1 MPAKLYSR
9 LGCVLAFSAVFA
21 PVWRAQEYLPPIPA
35 DHPAIRYY
43 QEPLDDPVARLA
55 KQLQSGTVKLES
67 RGDASGYLASLL
79 EHLRIKIDSQAL
91 VFSKT
96 SFQAPTISP
105 SNPRA
110 IYFSDDAAV
119 GYVRGG
125 DGFEVAGTDSKQ
137 GVVFYTFNID
147 KSGAASLTRR
157 EVCLKCHQGPAT
169 LGVPGIFVGSVFPS
183 PLGVPQSDGAII
195 TDQRTA
201 FKDRWGGWYVNAK
214 RGEQLDRAN
223 AVASNP
229 AEPDVL
235 DTGGKQNLT
244 NLIGRFAPAGYLTA
258 VSDIVALM
266 TFEHQTQMT
275 NYFTR
280 VGWEAR
286 VIQTQRDTEPDDP
299 ARRQLDAD
307 IEALVTYMLF
317 ADEVPLKEPIAG
329 VSTFTKAFPERGPR
343 DSKGRSL
350 RDFDLQKRLFRYP
363 LTYLIYSAQFDA
375 LPDNIRERIYQRL
388 FDILTGK
395 DQDQKFASL
404 STEDRRAIL
413 EILRD
418 TKANLPA
425 YWLAKPR
432 SRTIAAVSSSAR
444 ENRSN
449 IRSISS
455 SLMISGGQN
464 AIVSTSGRMMR
475 P

>member
-1 MPAKLYSR
+1 MPAIRYQLI
-9 LGCVLAFSAVFA
+9 GCMLVVCI
-21 PVWRAQEYLPPIPA
+21 VCRTQEYLPAIPV
-35 DHPAIRYY
+35 DHPAIQYS
-43 QEPLDDPVARLA
+43 QGPLDDPVTRLA

-67 RGDASGYLASLL
+67 RGDASGYLATLL
-79 EHLRIKIDSQAL
+79 EHLGIKIDSQAL

-110 IYFSDDAAV
+110 IYFSDDVAV

-125 DGFEVAGTDSKQ
+125 EGFEVAGTDSKQ
-137 GVVFYTFNID
+137 GTVFYTFNID
-147 KSGAASLTRR
+147 KSGVPSLTRR
-157 EVCLKCHQGPAT
+157 DVCLKCHQGPAT

-183 PLGVPQSDGAII
+183 PLGAPQRDGAII

-235 DTGGKQNLT
+235 DTDGKQNLT
-244 NLIGRFAPAGYLTA
+244 NLIGRFTPGGYLTT

-266 TFEHQTQMT
+266 TFEHQTEMT
-275 NYFTR
+275 NYLTR

-286 VIQTQRDTEPDDP
+286 VIQHEAQQSSQPDDP
-299 ARRQLDAD
+299 NRLQLDAD

-317 ADEVPLKEPIAG
+317 VDEVPLKEPIEG
-329 VSTFTKAFPERGPR
+329 VSTFTKTFPERGPR

-363 LTYLIYSAQFDA
+363 LSYLIYSPQFDA

-388 FDILTGK
+388 YDILSG
-395 DQDQKFASL
+395 QDQATKFANL
-404 STEDRRAIL
+404 SADDRRAIL

-418 TKANLPA
+418 TKPSLPA

-455 SLMISGGQN
+455 SLMMSGGQN

>member
-1 MPAKLYSR
+1 MPAKQ
-9 LGCVLAFSAVFA
+9 VLLLVCTLAVC
-21 PVWRAQEYLPPIPA
+21 PICLAQEYLPAIPA
-35 DHPAIRYY
+35 GHPAIQYY
-43 QEPLDDPVARLA
+43 QEPLDDPVTRLA
-55 KQLQSGTVKLES
+55 KQLQSGTVKLKS

-79 EHLRIKIDSQAL
+79 EHLGIKTDSQAL

-110 IYFSDDAAV
+110 VYFSDDVAV

-125 DGFEVAGTDSKQ
+125 EGFEVSGTDPKQ
-137 GVVFYTFNID
+137 GTVFYTFNVD
-147 KSGAASLTRR
+147 ESGAPSLTRR
-157 EVCLKCHQGPAT
+157 DVCLKCHQGPAT
-169 LGVPGIFVGSVFPS
+169 LGVPGVFVGSVFPS
-183 PLGVPQSDGAII
+183 QLGLPQRDGAII
-195 TDQRTA
+195 TDQRTP

-235 DTGGKQNLT
+235 DIDRKQNLT
-244 NLIGRFAPAGYLTA
+244 NLMGRFAPGGYLTA

-266 TFEHQTQMT
+266 TFEHQTQMM

-286 VIQTQRDTEPDDP
+286 IIQYNTQHDAQPDDP
-299 ARRQLDAD
+299 TRLQLAAD

-317 ADEVPLKEPIAG
+317 ADEVPLKEPIEG
-329 VSTFTKAFPERGPR
+329 VSTFAKTFPERGPR

-363 LTYLIYSAQFDA
+363 LSYLIYSAQFDA
-375 LPDNIRERIYQRL
+375 LPDNVRDRIQQRL
-388 FDILTGK
+388 YDILTGK
-395 DQDQKFASL
+395 DQDQKFSNL
-404 STEDRRAIL
+404 SAGDRLSIL

-418 TKANLPA
+418 TKPSLPA

-432 SRTIAAVSSSAR
+432 SRTISAVSSSAR

-449 IRSISS
+449 IKSTSS

-464 AIVSTSGRMMR
+464 AIVSPSGRMMR

>member
-1 MPAKLYSR
+1 MPAKRYQLIGCM
-9 LGCVLAFSAVFA
+9 LGVCTVC
-21 PVWRAQEYLPPIPA
+21 RAQEYLPAISV
-35 DHPAIRYY
+35 DHPAIQYS
-43 QEPLDDPVARLA
+43 QGPLDDPVTRLA
-55 KQLQSGTVKLES
+55 KQLQNGTMKLES

-79 EHLRIKIDSQAL
+79 EHLGIKIDSQAL

-110 IYFSDDAAV
+110 IYFSDDVAV

-125 DGFEVAGTDSKQ
+125 EGFEVAGTDSKQ
-137 GVVFYTFNID
+137 GAIFYAFNID
-147 KSGAASLTRR
+147 KYGAPSLTRR
-157 EVCLKCHQGPAT
+157 DVCLKCHQGPAT
-169 LGVPGIFVGSVFPS
+169 LGVPGVFVGSVFPS
-183 PLGVPQSDGAII
+183 PLGVPERDGAII

-201 FKDRWGGWYVNAK
+201 FKDRWGGWYVNAR
-214 RGEQLDRAN
+214 RGEQRDRAN

-235 DTGGKQNLT
+235 DTDGKQNLT
-244 NLIGRFAPAGYLTA
+244 NLIGRFTPGGYLTP

-286 VIQTQRDTEPDDP
+286 VIQHDGKPDDP
-299 ARRQLDAD
+299 NRLQLDAD

-317 ADEVPLKEPIAG
+317 VDEVPLKEPIEG
-329 VSTFTKAFPERGPR
+329 VSTFTKTFPERGPR
-343 DSKGRSL
+343 DSRGRSL

-363 LTYLIYSAQFDA
+363 LSYLIYSAQFDA

-388 FDILTGK
+388 YNILSG
-395 DQDQKFASL
+395 QDQATKFANL
-404 STEDRRAIL
+404 SADDRRAIL

-418 TKANLPA
+418 TKPSLPA

-432 SRTIAAVSSSAR
+432 SRTMAAVSSSAR

-455 SLMISGGQN
+455 SLMINGGQN

>member
-1 MPAKLYSR
+1 MPAKQVLL
-9 LGCVLAFSAVFA
+9 LGCTLFVCASG
-21 PVWRAQEYLPPIPA
+21 RAQEYLPAIPA
-35 DHPAIRYY
+35 GHPAIQYF
-43 QEPLDDPVARLA
+43 QGPLDDPVTRLA
-55 KQLQSGTVKLES
+55 KLLQSGSVKLVS

-79 EHLRIKIDSQAL
+79 EHLGIKIDSQAL

-110 IYFSDDAAV
+110 IYFSDDVAV

-125 DGFEVAGTDSKQ
+125 EGFEVAGTDPKQ
-137 GVVFYTFNID
+137 GTVFYTFNVD
-147 KSGAASLTRR
+147 KSGAPSLTRR
-157 EVCLKCHQGPAT
+157 DVCLKCHQGPAT
-169 LGVPGIFVGSVFPS
+169 LGVPGVFVGSVFPS
-183 PLGVPQSDGAII
+183 PLGVPQRDGAII
-195 TDQRTA
+195 TDQRTP

-235 DTGGKQNLT
+235 DTDARQQNLI
-244 NLIGRFAPAGYLTA
+244 NLIGRFAPAGYLSA

-266 TFEHQTQMT
+266 TFEHQTQMI

-286 VIQTQRDTEPDDP
+286 IIQHATQHDAQTDDP
-299 ARRQLDAD
+299 TPLQLAAD

-317 ADEVPLKEPIAG
+317 ADEVPLKEPIEG
-329 VSTFTKAFPERGPR
+329 VSSFTKTFPERGPR

-363 LTYLIYSAQFDA
+363 LSYLIYSAQFDA
-375 LPDNIRERIYQRL
+375 LPDQIRDRIYQRL
-388 FDILTGK
+388 YDILTGNREV
-395 DQDQKFASL
+395 QKFTSL
-404 STEDRRAIL
+404 SADDRSSIV

-418 TKANLPA
+418 TKPGLPA
-425 YWLAKPR
+425 YWLAKPL
-432 SRTIAAVSSSAR
+432 SRTISAVSSSAR

-449 IRSISS
+449 IKSISS

-464 AIVSTSGRMMR
+464 AIVSPRGRMMR

>member
-1 MPAKLYSR
+1 MPAKKYQLI
-9 LGCVLAFSAVFA
+9 GCMLVVCTVC
-21 PVWRAQEYLPPIPA
+21 PAQEYLPAIPA
-35 DHPAIRYY
+35 DHPAIQYS
-43 QEPLDDPVARLA
+43 QGALDDPVTRLA

-67 RGDASGYLASLL
+67 RSDASGYLASLL
-79 EHLRIKIDSQAL
+79 EHLGIKIDSQAL

-96 SFQAPTISP
+96 SFQAPNISP

-110 IYFSDDAAV
+110 IYFSDDVAV

-125 DGFEVAGTDSKQ
+125 EGFEVARTDSKQ
-137 GVVFYTFNID
+137 GTVFYTFNID
-147 KSGAASLTRR
+147 KSGVPSLTRR
-157 EVCLKCHQGPAT
+157 DVCLKCHQGPAT

-183 PLGVPQSDGAII
+183 PLGVPQRDGAII

-214 RGEQLDRAN
+214 RGEQRDRAN

-235 DTGGKQNLT
+235 DTDGKQNLT
-244 NLIGRFAPAGYLTA
+244 NLIGRFPPAGYLST

-266 TFEHQTQMT
+266 TFEHQTQMI
-275 NYFTR
+275 NYLTR

-286 VIQTQRDTEPDDP
+286 VIQHETQHDTRGDDP
-299 ARRQLDAD
+299 TGLQLNAD

-317 ADEVPLKEPIAG
+317 ADEVPLKEPIEG
-329 VSTFTKAFPERGPR
+329 VSSFTKTFPERGPR
-343 DSKGRSL
+343 DSKRRSL

-363 LTYLIYSAQFDA
+363 MSYLIYSAQFDA
-375 LPDNIRERIYQRL
+375 LPDKTRERIYQRL
-388 FDILTGK
+388 YDVLSGQ
-395 DQDQKFASL
+395 DQDPKFASL
-404 STEDRRAIL
+404 SADDRRAIL

-418 TKANLPA
+418 TKPALPA

-432 SRTIAAVSSSAR
+432 SRTIAVVSSSAR

-464 AIVSTSGRMMR
+464 AIVSTSGRTMR

>member
-1 MPAKLYSR
+1 MPAKQVQL
-9 LGCVLAFSAVFA
+9 LGWMLIVCAVG
-21 PVWRAQEYLPPIPA
+21 RAQEYLPAIPV
-35 DHPAIRYY
+35 DHPAIQYF
-43 QEPLDDPVARLA
+43 QGPLDDPVTRLA
-55 KQLQSGTVKLES
+55 KQLQTGTVKLES

-79 EHLRIKIDSQAL
+79 EHLGIKTDSQAL

-96 SFQAPTISP
+96 SFQAPNISP

-110 IYFSDDAAV
+110 IYFSDDVAV

-125 DGFEVAGTDSKQ
+125 EGFEVAGTDPKQ

-147 KSGAASLTRR
+147 KSGAPSLTRR
-157 EVCLKCHQGPAT
+157 DVCLKCHQGPAT
-169 LGVPGIFVGSVFPS
+169 LGVPGTFVGSVFPS
-183 PLGVPQSDGAII
+183 PLGVPEREGAII

-235 DTGGKQNLT
+235 DTDGKQNLT
-244 NLIGRFAPAGYLTA
+244 NLIGRFAPAGYLST
-258 VSDIVALM
+258 VSDMVALM

-275 NYFTR
+275 NFLTR

-286 VIQTQRDTEPDDP
+286 VIQHDGKPEDP
-299 ARRQLDAD
+299 ARLQLDAD

-317 ADEVPLKEPIAG
+317 ADEVPLNEPIEG
-329 VSTFTKAFPERGPR
+329 VSSFTKTFPERGPR

-363 LTYLIYSAQFDA
+363 LSYLIYSAQFDA
-375 LPDNIRERIYQRL
+375 LPDKIRERLYQRL
-388 FDILTGK
+388 YDILSGQ
-395 DQDQKFASL
+395 DQDPKFASL
-404 STEDRRAIL
+404 SADDRRAIL

-418 TKANLPA
+418 TKPTLPA

-464 AIVSTSGRMMR
+464 AMVSTSGRMMR

>member
-1 MPAKLYSR
+1 MRAKLF
-9 LGCVLAFSAVFA
+9 LNVGCALVVSAWISTVC
-21 PVWRAQEYLPPIPA
+21 RAQEYLPAIPI
-35 DHPAIRYY
+35 DHLAIHYY
-43 QEPLDDPVARLA
+43 QGTLDDPVTRLA
-55 KQLQSGTVKLES
+55 KRLQSGAVKLES
-67 RGDASGYLASLL
+67 RADASGYLASLL
-79 EHLRIKIDSQAL
+79 EQLGIKIDSQAL

-125 DGFEVAGTDSKQ
+125 DGFEVAGTDPKQ
-137 GVVFYTFNID
+137 GVVFYSFNVD
-147 KSGAASLTRR
+147 KSGTPSLTRR
-157 EVCLKCHQGPAT
+157 DECLHCHQGPAT
-169 LGVPGIFVGSVFPS
+169 SGVPGVFVGSVFPS
-183 PLGVPQSDGAII
+183 PLGVPQRDGAII

-214 RGEQLDRAN
+214 RGEQTDRAN

-235 DTGGKQNLT
+235 DTNGKQNLSS
-244 NLIGRFAPAGYLTA
+244 LMGRFEPAGYLSA

-266 TFEHQTQMT
+266 TLEHQTQMT
-275 NYFTR
+275 NYLTR

-286 VIQTQRDTEPDDP
+286 LIQHDEKPDDL
-299 ARRQLDAD
+299 ARHQLDAD
-307 IEALVTYMLF
+307 VEALVSYMLF
-317 ADEVPLKEPIAG
+317 ADEVPLSEPIEG
-329 VSTFTKAFPERGPR
+329 VSRFTNTFPKRGPR
-343 DSKGRSL
+343 DSKGRSF

-363 LTYLIYSAQFDA
+363 LSYLVYGAQFDA
-375 LPDNIRERIYQRL
+375 LPDGVRKRIYQRL
-388 FDILTGK
+388 YDILTGK
-395 DQDQKFASL
+395 DEDRKFANL
-404 STEDRRAIL
+404 SAGDRSAII

-418 TKANLPA
+418 TKPSLPA

-432 SRTIAAVSSSAR
+432 SRTIADVSSSAR

-464 AIVSTSGRMMR
+464 AIVSPSGRMMR

>member
-1 MPAKLYSR
+1 MLVVWAH
-9 LGCVLAFSAVFA
+9 GA
-21 PVWRAQEYLPPIPA
+21 PSCTAQEYLPAIRV

-43 QEPLDDPVARLA
+43 EAPLNDPVGRLA
-55 KQLQSGTVKLES
+55 KQLQNGTVKLES
-67 RGDASGYLASLL
+67 RADGSGYLASLL
-79 EHLRIKIDSQAL
+79 EHLGVKADSQAL

-125 DGFEVAGTDSKQ
+125 DGLELAGTDPRQ
-137 GVVFYTFNID
+137 GVAFYTLNTD
-147 KSGAASLTRR
+147 KSGAPSITRR
-157 EVCLKCHQGPAT
+157 DVCLKCHQGPAT
-169 LGVPGIFVGSVFPS
+169 LGVPGTFVGSVIPD
-183 PLGVPQSDGAII
+183 PLGTPQRDGAII

-201 FKDRWGGWYVNAK
+201 FQDRWGGWYVNAA
-214 RGEQLDRAN
+214 RGEQPDRAN

-235 DTGGKQNLT
+235 DGGGNQNLA
-244 NLIGRFAPAGYLTA
+244 NLAGRFPPRGYLSA

-266 TFEHQTQMT
+266 TLEHQTQMT
-275 NYFTR
+275 NYLTR

-286 VIQTQRDTEPDDP
+286 VIEHEAKPDDP
-299 ARRQLDAD
+299 ARVQLNTD
-307 IEALVTYMLF
+307 IEALLTYMLF
-317 ADEVPLKEPIAG
+317 VEEAPLKEPLAG
-329 VSTFTKAFPERGPR
+329 VSAFTTTFPERGPR

-363 LTYLIYSAQFDA
+363 LSYLIYSPQFDA
-375 LPDNIRERIYQRL
+375 IPNKIRMVIYRRL
-388 FDILTGK
+388 YDILSGQ
-395 DQDQKFASL
+395 DPDQKFARVSAG
-404 STEDRRAIL
+404 DRRAIL
-413 EILRD
+413 EIVRE
-418 TKANLPA
+418 TKPGLPD
-425 YWLAKPR
+425 YWRASKPL
-432 SRTIAAVSSSAR
+432 SRTISNVSSSASA
-444 ENRSN
+444 NRSN

-464 AIVSTSGRMMR
+464 AIVSTSGRTIR

>member
-1 MPAKLYSR
+1 MPATRYQLI
-9 LGCVLAFSAVFA
+9 GCMLVVCAVC
-21 PVWRAQEYLPPIPA
+21 RAQEYLPAIPV
-35 DHPAIRYY
+35 DHPAIQYS
-43 QEPLDDPVARLA
+43 QAPLDDPVTRLA

-79 EHLRIKIDSQAL
+79 EHLGIKIDSQAL

-110 IYFSDDAAV
+110 IYFSDDVAV

-125 DGFEVAGTDSKQ
+125 EGFEVAGADPKQ
-137 GVVFYTFNID
+137 GVVFYTFNVD
-147 KSGAASLTRR
+147 KSGSASLTRR
-157 EVCLKCHQGPAT
+157 DVCLKCHQGPAT

-183 PLGVPQSDGAII
+183 PLGVPQRDGAII
-195 TDQRTA
+195 TDQRTPL
-201 FKDRWGGWYVNAK
+201 KDRWGGWYVNAK

-229 AEPDVL
+229 AEPEVL
-235 DTGGKQNLT
+235 DTDGKQNLT
-244 NLIGRFAPAGYLTA
+244 NLIGRFTPAGYLTT

-286 VIQTQRDTEPDDP
+286 VIQHDGKPDDTNGL
-299 ARRQLDAD
+299 QLDAD

-317 ADEVPLKEPIAG
+317 VDEVPFKEPIEG
-329 VSTFTKAFPERGPR
+329 VSTFTKTFPERGPR

-363 LTYLIYSAQFDA
+363 LSYLIYSPQFDA

-388 FDILTGK
+388 YDILAGK
-395 DQDQKFASL
+395 DQATKYASL
-404 STEDRRAIL
+404 SADDRKAIL

-418 TKANLPA
+418 TKPSLPA
-425 YWLAKPR
+425 YWLAKPL
-432 SRTIAAVSSSAR
+432 SRTIAAVSSRAR

>member
-1 MPAKLYSR
+1 MPSNR
-9 LGCVLAFSAVFA
+9 LHLFGYILALCTAS
-21 PVWRAQEYLPPIPA
+21 RAQEYLPPIPV
-35 DHPAIRYY
+35 DHPAIRYF
-43 QEPLDDPVARLA
+43 QGPLADPASRLA
-55 KQLQSGTVKLES
+55 QQLQNGTVKLEARS
-67 RGDASGYLASLL
+67 DVSGYLASLL
-79 EHLRIKIDSQAL
+79 EHLGIRVDSQAL

-110 IYFSDDAAV
+110 IYFSDDVAV

-125 DGFEVAGTDSKQ
+125 NGFEVAATDPRQ
-137 GVVFYTFNID
+137 GVVFYTFNSD
-147 KSGAASLTRR
+147 PAGEPSLTRR
-157 EVCLKCHQGPAT
+157 DVCLQCHQGPAT
-169 LGVPGIFVGSVFPS
+169 IGVPGVFVGSVLPN
-183 PLGVPQSDGAII
+183 PLGNPQRDEAII

-214 RGEQLDRAN
+214 RGEQHDRAN

-244 NLIGRFAPAGYLTA
+244 TLIGRFNPAGYLSA

-275 NYFTR
+275 NYLTR

-286 VIQTQRDTEPDDP
+286 LMRGAKPDDP
-299 ARRQLDAD
+299 THLQLDAD
-307 IEALVTYMLF
+307 LEALMAYMLF
-317 ADEVPLKEPIAG
+317 ADEVPLPEPIEG
-329 VSTFTKAFPERGPR
+329 VSNFSRTFPERGPR
-343 DSKGRSL
+343 DGQGRSL

-363 LTYLIYSAQFDA
+363 LSYLIYGAQFDA
-375 LPDNIRERIYQRL
+375 LPDTIRERIYQRL
-388 FDILTGK
+388 YDILTGK
-395 DQDQKFASL
+395 DQDRKFANL
-404 STEDRRAIL
+404 SPNDRRAIF

-418 TKANLPA
+418 TKPGLPA
-425 YWLAKPR
+425 YWLTKPF
-432 SRTIAAVSSSAR
+432 SRTIASVSSSAR
-444 ENRSN
+444 EKRSN
-449 IRSISS
+449 IRSIWSS
-455 SLMISGGQN
+455 WMIKGGQN

>member
-1 MPAKLYSR
+1 MPAKP
-9 LGCVLAFSAVFA
+9 VLLLVCTFAVC
-21 PVWRAQEYLPPIPA
+21 RAQEYLPAIPVE
-35 DHPAIRYY
+35 HPAIQYS
-43 QEPLDDPVARLA
+43 QGTLDDPVTRLA
-55 KQLQSGTVKLES
+55 KQLQSGIVKLES
-67 RGDASGYLASLL
+67 RSDASGYLASLL
-79 EHLRIKIDSQAL
+79 EHLGIKTDSQAL

-110 IYFSDDAAV
+110 IYFSDDVAV

-125 DGFEVAGTDSKQ
+125 EGFEVAGTDSKQ

-147 KSGAASLTRR
+147 KSGAPSLARR
-157 EVCLKCHQGPAT
+157 DVCLKCHQGPAT

-183 PLGVPQSDGAII
+183 PLGVPQRDGAII
-195 TDQRTA
+195 TDQRTT

-214 RGEQLDRAN
+214 RGEQPDRAN

-235 DTGGKQNLT
+235 DTDGKQNLT
-244 NLIGRFAPAGYLTA
+244 NLVGRFTPTGYLST

-286 VIQTQRDTEPDDP
+286 VMQHDVKVDDP
-299 ARRQLDAD
+299 ARLQLDAD

-317 ADEVPLKEPIAG
+317 ADEVPLKEPIEG
-329 VSTFTKAFPERGPR
+329 ISTFTKSFPERGPR
-343 DSKGRSL
+343 DSNGRSL

-363 LTYLIYSAQFDA
+363 MSYLIYSAQFDG
-375 LPDNIRERIYQRL
+375 LPDKIRERIYQRL
-388 FDILTGK
+388 YDILTGH
-395 DQDQKFASL
+395 DQEAKFASL
-404 STEDRRAIL
+404 SANDRRAIL

-418 TKANLPA
+418 TKPSLPA

-455 SLMISGGQN
+455 SLIISGGQN

>member
-1 MPAKLYSR
+1 MPAKQVPLLICA
-9 LGCVLAFSAVFA
+9 LGVGTLVICADC
-21 PVWRAQEYLPPIPA
+21 RGQEYLPAVPA
-35 DHPAIRYY
+35 DHPAIQYY
-43 QEPLDDPVARLA
+43 QSPLDDPVTRLA
-55 KQLQSGTVKLES
+55 KQLKSGTVKLES

-79 EHLRIKIDSQAL
+79 EHLGIKIDSQAL

-110 IYFSDDAAV
+110 IYFSDDVAV

-125 DGFEVAGTDSKQ
+125 EGFEVAGIDPQQ
-137 GVVFYTFNID
+137 GSVFYTFNANE
-147 KSGAASLTRR
+147 SGAPSLTRR

-169 LGVPGIFVGSVFPS
+169 LGVPGIFVGSVFTS
-183 PLGVPQSDGAII
+183 PLGIPGRDGAII

-235 DTGGKQNLT
+235 DTGRNQNLT
-244 NLIGRFAPAGYLTA
+244 SLTGRFSPAGYPSA

-280 VGWEAR
+280 AGWEAR
-286 VIQTQRDTEPDDP
+286 VMGHDGQPDDP
-299 ARRQLDAD
+299 IRLQLNAD

-317 ADEVPLKEPIAG
+317 ADEVPLKEPIEG
-329 VSTFTKAFPERGPR
+329 ISSFTQTFPKRGPR

-363 LTYLIYSAQFDA
+363 LSYLIYSRQFDA
-375 LPDNIRERIYQRL
+375 LPDDIRARIYQRL
-388 FDILTGK
+388 YDILSG
-395 DQDQKFASL
+395 QDETPTFASL
-404 STEDRRAIL
+404 SADDRRAIL

-418 TKANLPA
+418 TKPGLPV

-432 SRTIAAVSSSAR
+432 S
-444 ENRSN
+444 
-449 IRSISS
+449 
-455 SLMISGGQN
+455 
-464 AIVSTSGRMMR
+464 
-475 P
+475 

>member
-1 MPAKLYSR
+1 MPAKHDPLLICALSMGTLVMCAECR
-9 LGCVLAFSAVFA
+9 G
-21 PVWRAQEYLPPIPA
+21 QEYLPAVPS

-43 QEPLDDPVARLA
+43 RSPLDDPVTRLA
-55 KQLQSGTVKLES
+55 KQLQSGSVKIATS
-67 RGDASGYLASLL
+67 GDASGYLASLL
-79 EHLRIKIDSQAL
+79 EHLGIKIDSQAL

-110 IYFSDDAAV
+110 IYFSDDVAV

-125 DGFEVAGTDSKQ
+125 EGFEVAGVDPKQ
-137 GVVFYTFNID
+137 GSVFYTFKANE
-147 KSGAASLTRR
+147 SGAPTLTRR
-157 EVCLKCHQGPAT
+157 DVCLKCHQGPAT
-169 LGVPGIFVGSVFPS
+169 LGVPGIFVGSVIAS
-183 PLGVPQSDGAII
+183 PLGIPRRDGAII

-235 DTGGKQNLT
+235 DTGRNQNLT
-244 NLIGRFAPAGYLTA
+244 SLTGRFSPAGYPSG

-275 NYFTR
+275 NYITR

-286 VIQTQRDTEPDDP
+286 VIGPDAQPADP
-299 ARRQLDAD
+299 IRLQLNAD

-317 ADEVPLKEPIAG
+317 ADEVPLKEPIEG
-329 VSTFTKAFPERGPR
+329 ISSFTQTFPERGPR

-363 LTYLIYSAQFDA
+363 LSYLIYSRQFDA
-375 LPDNIRERIYQRL
+375 LPDDIRARIYRRL
-388 FDILTGK
+388 YDILSG
-395 DQDQKFASL
+395 QDETPKFASL
-404 STEDRRAIL
+404 SDDVRRAIL

-418 TKANLPA
+418 TKSGLPA

-432 SRTIAAVSSSAR
+432 S
-444 ENRSN
+444 
-449 IRSISS
+449 
-455 SLMISGGQN
+455 
-464 AIVSTSGRMMR
+464 
-475 P
+475 

>member
-1 MPAKLYSR
+1 MPAKHVPLLICAIGMGTLVMCADCR
-9 LGCVLAFSAVFA
+9 G
-21 PVWRAQEYLPPIPA
+21 QEYLPAVPA

-43 QEPLDDPVARLA
+43 QTPLDDPVTRLA
-55 KQLQSGTVKLES
+55 KQLKSGTAKLES

-79 EHLRIKIDSQAL
+79 EHLGIKIDSQAL

-110 IYFSDDAAV
+110 IYFSDDVAV

-125 DGFEVAGTDSKQ
+125 EGFEVAGIDPQQ
-137 GVVFYTFNID
+137 GSVFYTFNANE
-147 KSGAASLTRR
+147 SGAPSLTRR

-169 LGVPGIFVGSVFPS
+169 LGVPGIFVGSVFTS
-183 PLGVPQSDGAII
+183 PLGIPGRDGAII
-195 TDQRTA
+195 TDQRTD

-235 DTGGKQNLT
+235 DTGRNLNLT
-244 NLIGRFAPAGYLTA
+244 SLTGRFSPAGYPSA

-280 VGWEAR
+280 AGWEAR
-286 VIQTQRDTEPDDP
+286 VMRHDAQPDDP
-299 ARRQLDAD
+299 IRLQLNAD

-317 ADEVPLKEPIAG
+317 ADEVPLKEPIEG
-329 VSTFTKAFPERGPR
+329 VSSFTQTFPERGPR

-363 LTYLIYSAQFDA
+363 LSYLIYSRQFDA
-375 LPDNIRERIYQRL
+375 LPDDIRARIYERL
-388 FDILTGK
+388 YDILSG
-395 DQDQKFASL
+395 QDETPKFASL
-404 STEDRRAIL
+404 SADDRRAIL

-418 TKANLPA
+418 TKPGLPV
-425 YWLAKPR
+425 YWIAKPR
-432 SRTIAAVSSSAR
+432 S
-444 ENRSN
+444 
-449 IRSISS
+449 
-455 SLMISGGQN
+455 
-464 AIVSTSGRMMR
+464 
-475 P
+475 

>member
-1 MPAKLYSR
+1 MPAKP
-9 LGCVLAFSAVFA
+9 VLLLVCTFAVC
-21 PVWRAQEYLPPIPA
+21 RAQEYLPAIPVE
-35 DHPAIRYY
+35 HPAIQYS
-43 QEPLDDPVARLA
+43 QGTLDDPVTRLA
-55 KQLQSGTVKLES
+55 KQLQSGIVKLES
-67 RGDASGYLASLL
+67 RSDASGYLASLL
-79 EHLRIKIDSQAL
+79 EHLGIKTDSQAL

-110 IYFSDDAAV
+110 IYFSDDVAV

-125 DGFEVAGTDSKQ
+125 EGFEVAGTDSKQ

-147 KSGAASLTRR
+147 KSGAPSLARR
-157 EVCLKCHQGPAT
+157 DVCLKCHQGPAT
-169 LGVPGIFVGSVFPS
+169 LGVPGIFVGSVVPS
-183 PLGVPQSDGAII
+183 PLGVPQRDGAII
-195 TDQRTA
+195 TDQRTT
-201 FKDRWGGWYVNAK
+201 FEDRWGGWYVNAK
-214 RGEQLDRAN
+214 RGEQPDRAN

-235 DTGGKQNLT
+235 DTDGKQNLT
-244 NLIGRFAPAGYLTA
+244 NLVGRFTPTGYLST

-286 VIQTQRDTEPDDP
+286 VMQHDVKVDDP
-299 ARRQLDAD
+299 ARLQLDAD

-317 ADEVPLKEPIAG
+317 ADEVPLKEPIEG
-329 VSTFTKAFPERGPR
+329 ISTFTKSFPERGPR
-343 DSKGRSL
+343 DSNGRSL

-363 LTYLIYSAQFDA
+363 MSYLIYSAQFDG
-375 LPDNIRERIYQRL
+375 LPDKIRERIYQRL
-388 FDILTGK
+388 YDILTGH
-395 DQDQKFASL
+395 DQEAKFASL
-404 STEDRRAIL
+404 SANDRRAIL

-418 TKANLPA
+418 TKPSLPA

-455 SLMISGGQN
+455 SLIISGGQN

>member
-1 MPAKLYSR
+1 MPAKQ
-9 LGCVLAFSAVFA
+9 VLLLVLTFAVC
-21 PVWRAQEYLPPIPA
+21 RAQEYLPAVPV
-35 DHPAIRYY
+35 DHPAIQYY
-43 QEPLDDPVARLA
+43 QGQLDDPVSRLA
-55 KQLQSGTVKLES
+55 KQLQSGTVKLKS

-79 EHLRIKIDSQAL
+79 EHLGIKTDSQAL

-110 IYFSDDAAV
+110 VYFSDDVAV

-125 DGFEVAGTDSKQ
+125 EGLEVTGTDPKQ
-137 GVVFYTFNID
+137 GTVFYTLNVD
-147 KSGAASLTRR
+147 ESGAPSLTRR
-157 EVCLKCHQGPAT
+157 DVCLKCHQGPAT
-169 LGVPGIFVGSVFPS
+169 LGVPGVFVGSVFPS
-183 PLGVPQSDGAII
+183 PLGVPQRDGAII
-195 TDQRTA
+195 TDQRTP

-235 DTGGKQNLT
+235 DTDARHQNLI
-244 NLIGRFAPAGYLTA
+244 NLIGRFAPVGYLSS

-266 TFEHQTQMT
+266 TFEHQTQMI

-286 VIQTQRDTEPDDP
+286 IIQHATQHDAQPDNA
-299 ARRQLDAD
+299 ARLQLAAD
-307 IEALVTYMLF
+307 IEALVAYMLF
-317 ADEVPLKEPIAG
+317 ADEVPLKEPIEG
-329 VSTFTKAFPERGPR
+329 VSSFTKTFPERGPR

-363 LTYLIYSAQFDA
+363 LSCLIYSAQFDA
-375 LPDNIRERIYQRL
+375 LPDNVRDRIHQRL
-388 FDILTGK
+388 YDILTGK
-395 DQDQKFASL
+395 DQDQKFSNL
-404 STEDRRAIL
+404 SAGDRLSIL

-418 TKANLPA
+418 TKPSLPA

-432 SRTIAAVSSSAR
+432 SRTISAVSSSAR

-449 IRSISS
+449 IKSTSS

-464 AIVSTSGRMMR
+464 AIVSPSGRMMR

>member
-1 MPAKLYSR
+1 MPAKP
-9 LGCVLAFSAVFA
+9 VLLLVCTFAVC
-21 PVWRAQEYLPPIPA
+21 RAQEYLPAIPVE
-35 DHPAIRYY
+35 HPAIQYS
-43 QEPLDDPVARLA
+43 QGTLDDPVTRLA
-55 KQLQSGTVKLES
+55 KQLQSGIVKLES
-67 RGDASGYLASLL
+67 RSDASGYLASLL
-79 EHLRIKIDSQAL
+79 EHLGIKTDSQAL

-110 IYFSDDAAV
+110 IYFSDDVAV

-125 DGFEVAGTDSKQ
+125 EGFEVAGTDSKQ

-147 KSGAASLTRR
+147 KSGAPSLARR
-157 EVCLKCHQGPAT
+157 DVCLKCHQGPAT

-183 PLGVPQSDGAII
+183 PLGVPQRDGAII
-195 TDQRTA
+195 TDQRTT
-201 FKDRWGGWYVNAK
+201 FEDRWGGWYVNAK
-214 RGEQLDRAN
+214 RGEQPDRAN

-235 DTGGKQNLT
+235 DTDGKQNLT
-244 NLIGRFAPAGYLTA
+244 NLVGRFTPTGYLST

-286 VIQTQRDTEPDDP
+286 VMQHDVKVDDP
-299 ARRQLDAD
+299 ARLQLDAD

-317 ADEVPLKEPIAG
+317 ADEVPLKEPIEG
-329 VSTFTKAFPERGPR
+329 ISTFTKSFPERGPR
-343 DSKGRSL
+343 DSNGRSL

-363 LTYLIYSAQFDA
+363 MSYLIYSAQFDG
-375 LPDNIRERIYQRL
+375 LPDKIRERIYQRL
-388 FDILTGK
+388 YDILTGH
-395 DQDQKFASL
+395 DQEAKFASL
-404 STEDRRAIL
+404 SANDRRAIL

-418 TKANLPA
+418 TKPSLPA

-449 IRSISS
+449 ISSISS
-455 SLMISGGQN
+455 SLIISGGQN

>member
-1 MPAKLYSR
+1 MPAKQVQL
-9 LGCVLAFSAVFA
+9 LGWMLIVCAVG
-21 PVWRAQEYLPPIPA
+21 RAQEYLPAIPV
-35 DHPAIRYY
+35 DHPAIQYF
-43 QEPLDDPVARLA
+43 QGPLDDPVTRLA
-55 KQLQSGTVKLES
+55 KQLQTGTVKLES

-79 EHLRIKIDSQAL
+79 EHLGIKTDSQAL

-96 SFQAPTISP
+96 SFQAPNISP

-110 IYFSDDAAV
+110 IYFSDDVAV

-125 DGFEVAGTDSKQ
+125 EGFEVAGTDPKQ

-147 KSGAASLTRR
+147 KSGAPSLTRR
-157 EVCLKCHQGPAT
+157 DVCLKCHQGPAT
-169 LGVPGIFVGSVFPS
+169 LGVPGTFVGSVFPS
-183 PLGVPQSDGAII
+183 PLGVPEREGAII

-235 DTGGKQNLT
+235 DTDGKQNLT
-244 NLIGRFAPAGYLTA
+244 NLIGRFAPAGYLST
-258 VSDIVALM
+258 VSDMVALM

-275 NYFTR
+275 NFLTR

-286 VIQTQRDTEPDDP
+286 VIQHDGKPEDP
-299 ARRQLDAD
+299 ARLQLDAD

-317 ADEVPLKEPIAG
+317 ADEVPLNEPIEG
-329 VSTFTKAFPERGPR
+329 VSSFTKTFPERGPR

-363 LTYLIYSAQFDA
+363 LSYLIYSAQFDA

-388 FDILTGK
+388 YDILSGQ
-395 DQDQKFASL
+395 DQDPKFASL
-404 STEDRRAIL
+404 SADDRRAIL

-418 TKANLPA
+418 TKPTLPA

-464 AIVSTSGRMMR
+464 AMVSTSGRMMR

>member
-1 MPAKLYSR
+1 MPAKQVQL
-9 LGCVLAFSAVFA
+9 LGWMLIVCAVG
-21 PVWRAQEYLPPIPA
+21 RAQEYLPAIPV
-35 DHPAIRYY
+35 DHPAIQYF
-43 QEPLDDPVARLA
+43 QGPLDDPVTRLA
-55 KQLQSGTVKLES
+55 KQLQTGTVKLES

-79 EHLRIKIDSQAL
+79 EHLGIKTDSQAL

-96 SFQAPTISP
+96 SFQAPNISP

-110 IYFSDDAAV
+110 IYFSDDVAV

-125 DGFEVAGTDSKQ
+125 EGFEVAGTDPKQ

-147 KSGAASLTRR
+147 KSGAPSLTRR
-157 EVCLKCHQGPAT
+157 DVCLKCHQGPAT
-169 LGVPGIFVGSVFPS
+169 LGVPGTFVGSVFPS
-183 PLGVPQSDGAII
+183 PLGVPEREGAII

-235 DTGGKQNLT
+235 DTDGKQNLT
-244 NLIGRFAPAGYLTA
+244 NLIGRFAPAGYLST
-258 VSDIVALM
+258 VSDMVALM

-275 NYFTR
+275 NFLTR

-286 VIQTQRDTEPDDP
+286 VIQHDGKPEDP
-299 ARRQLDAD
+299 ARLQLDAD

-317 ADEVPLKEPIAG
+317 ADEVPLNEPIEG
-329 VSTFTKAFPERGPR
+329 VSSFTKMFPERGPR

-363 LTYLIYSAQFDA
+363 LSYLIYGAQFDG

-388 FDILTGK
+388 YDILSGQ
-395 DQDQKFASL
+395 DQDPKFASL
-404 STEDRRAIL
+404 SADDRRAIL

-418 TKANLPA
+418 TKTTLPA

-432 SRTIAAVSSSAR
+432 SRSIAAVSSSAR

-449 IRSISS
+449 IRSISF

-464 AIVSTSGRMMR
+464 AMVSTSGRMMR